1 MSADWFFMK
10 KSFFGKSK
18 TVGPIEE
25 SDFLHK
31 IEKGEISPDTI
42 VSSTTK
48 THGQWMHMKEIQ
60 AAHEHWKK
68 AHPST
73 NSAPK
78 AD

>member
-10 KSFFGKSK
+10 KSFFGKFK

-31 IEKGEISPDTI
+31 IEKGEIAPNTI

-68 AHPST
+68 SHGSA
-73 NSAPK
+73 NSAPQS
-78 AD
+78 D